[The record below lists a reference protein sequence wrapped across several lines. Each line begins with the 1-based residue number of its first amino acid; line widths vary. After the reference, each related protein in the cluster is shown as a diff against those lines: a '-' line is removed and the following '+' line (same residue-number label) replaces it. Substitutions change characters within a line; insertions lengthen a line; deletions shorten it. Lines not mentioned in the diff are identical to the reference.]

1 MAVDKNKKIR
11 EKEYE
16 EASKRKFMNQK
27 KAMILPH
34 TIIFA
39 IELICIILLIVIDG
53 AGTVFDESSKLFTI
67 MLICM
72 TAVPLISLIITLLA
86 SKTTHLLVTL
96 TLYQLSIIPL
106 IIGYLIKYDEMRSCS
121 SYNMTIFY
129 FIFMVMYLVNTSV
142 VFRVKSKYLASNE
155 HM

>member
-16 EASKRKFMNQK
+16 EASKRKFMNQR

-34 TIIFA
+34 LIIFG
-39 IELICIILLIVIDG
+39 IELICIILLIAIDG
-53 AGTVFDESSKLFTI
+53 VNTVFDESSGFFTV

-86 SKTTHLLVTL
+86 TGTTHLLVTL

-106 IIGYLIKYDEMRSCS
+106 IIGYLIKYEDLRSCS
-121 SYNMTIFY
+121 SNNMTIFY
-129 FIFMVMYLVNTSV
+129 FIFMIMYLVNTSV
-142 VFRVKSKYLASNE
+142 VFRVKSKYLSSNE
-155 HM
+155 HI